1 MALRR
6 GGKSV
11 RGESKEAKERQ
22 LNQSLREI
30 VEHAYKNAP
39 AIKDKFDIAGVPPSA
54 IHTIK
59 DLEKVPVTTKDE
71 LLKLQRANPPFGG
84 FLAVPIT
91 NLSRIYISPG
101 PIYDPWDRKRV
112 ESHIQLYEDVV
123 FAKPG
128 DIVMVSFMFH
138 MVPAGLVSTDA
149 LTLVGCVVIPAGV
162 GQTELQVQIM
172 RELKVVGYYGFPSFL
187 MSMVKKAE
195 EMGYDFR
202 RDFNLKWVL
211 ATGERHIQELRK
223 EFEENYG
230 LRVIQIY
237 GTADLG
243 AVAYECNEKNGMHY
257 AEDMIVE
264 IVDPDTSKQLGPREE
279 GEVVVTMLNETYPLI
294 RFGTGDLS
302 FYTDEPCPCGRAS
315 PRLTHISGMIGDH
328 VRAKGMFIHHREL
341 EEAMSKFA
349 EVSKYQLVLSLRGHK
364 DWIGLNVETEPNI
377 NQEALSK
384 AIQERCKE
392 IFKLKID
399 EIDFLP
405 KGELAEGY
413 KIFVDNR
420 WKEKSAG

>member
-1 MALRR
+1 MALRK
-6 GGKSV
+6 GQKSV
-11 RGESKEAKERQ
+11 TGDSKEERERE
-22 LNQSLREI
+22 LNRSLRRI

-39 AIKDKFDIAGVPPSA
+39 AVKDKFDVAGVRPSA
-54 IHTIK
+54 IRTIK
-59 DLEKVPVTTKDE
+59 DLEKIPVTTKDD

-91 NLSRIYISPG
+91 DLSRIYVSPG
-101 PIYDPWDRKRV
+101 PIYDPWDRRRI
-112 ESHIQLYEDVV
+112 ESDIQLYRDVL

-138 MVPAGLVSTDA
+138 MVPVGLVSTDA

-172 RELKVVGYYGFPSFL
+172 RELNVVGWYGFPSFL
-187 MSMVKKAE
+187 MSMIKKAE

-202 RDFNLKWVL
+202 RDFNLQWALV
-211 ATGERHIQELRK
+211 TGERHIQELRK
-223 EFEENYG
+223 QFEDNYD
-230 LRVIQIY
+230 LRVIQVY

-257 AEDMIVE
+257 ADDIIVE
-264 IVDPDTSKQLGPREE
+264 IVDPDTGKQLGPHEE
-279 GEVVVTMLNETYPLI
+279 GEVVVTLLNKTYPLV

-302 FYTDEPCPCGRAS
+302 FYTDETCPCGRAS

-349 EVSKYQLVLSLRGHK
+349 EVSKYQLVIILRGHK
-364 DWIGLNVETEPNI
+364 DWISLNVETGPTI
-377 NQEALSK
+377 DQEALSK
-384 AIQERCKE
+384 AIRERCKDT
-392 IFKLKID
+392 FRLTVD
-399 EIDFLP
+399 EISFLP
-405 KGELAEGY
+405 NGKLAEGY

-420 WKEKSAG
+420 WK